1 MNPGEIEV
9 RCPAR
14 TDGSTPL
21 DEIVGHGVNIHLE
34 QVDGNTW
41 WIHIGSKDRMI
52 AVVFQTRGAPIT
64 ATWGDVEAMRF
75 AATDTQLAQELKKG
89 TT

>member
-21 DEIVGHGVNIHLE
+21 DEIVGQGVNIHLE
-34 QVDGNTW
+34 QIDRDTW
-41 WIHIGSKDRMI
+41 WVQIYGKDKTVT
-52 AVVFQTRGAPIT
+52 VVLHTGGAPIN
-64 ATWGDVEAMRF
+64 ATWNYHEPMYFEAVRDCRKEI
-75 AATDTQLAQELKKG
+75 TDG
-89 TT
+89 N